1 MKGLLIR
8 LGTTG
13 VAVLLAS
20 QIVPGI
26 EVRSLPAGVS
36 ATLLLAFLNAL
47 VRPILY
53 FLSLPLIIFTL
64 GLFILIVNAVLLQ
77 LVAWLVKGFEVS
89 GFWPSFWG
97 ALLISL
103 VSAIL
108 NLWVSERG
116 EFVLVH
122 RERPRMIH

>member
-8 LGTTG
+8 LGITG

-26 EVRSLPAGVS
+26 EVRSLSAGVS

-64 GLFILIVNAVLLQ
+64 GLFILIINAVLLQ
-77 LVAWLVKGFEVS
+77 LVSWLVKGFEVS

-103 VSAIL
+103 VSAVL